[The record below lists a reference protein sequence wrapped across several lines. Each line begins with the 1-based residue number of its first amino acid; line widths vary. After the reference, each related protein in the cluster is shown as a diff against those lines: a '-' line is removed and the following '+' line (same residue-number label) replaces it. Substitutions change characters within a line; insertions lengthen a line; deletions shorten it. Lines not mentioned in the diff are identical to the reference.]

1 MNFIWQKNNFTWP
14 VCTASAAIFLSSCT
28 GSVQKTTVRGGLFG
42 DAVPGVAA
50 DGGVARTPAAPA
62 AELFDK
68 VNVDFF
74 SQAIFKSP
82 RHDQVPGI
90 DFHAGLADSSLMAFA
105 AAPWSISPC
114 NDSVAKWAFS
124 GNGNMVTITSE
135 TTGASE
141 CKSVTEITC
150 FEIEEKDKPGASSGV
165 SESEQPT
172 RFITKWVEACSAR
185 QFAADLRDRDNR
197 IYPFGFKQKYVASS
211 TPSEGMSG
219 TTVRLIEG
227 HQGNACQANISSPN
241 TFKFD
246 GDCRYREAH
255 LSAPETKDTDGWMA
269 QNWTRTVEYGGTNW
283 MAVSSIV
290 APTMFMTIPRS
301 PVRVIYGGNEAF
313 EITFAVPTPKAGSAA
328 THEAAWTG
336 KDNKGHTCSGVSSMV
351 VVQ

>member
-74 SQAIFKSP
+74 SQAIFKAP
-82 RHDQVPGI
+82 PHNQVPGI
-90 DFHAGLADSSLMAFA
+90 DFHAGLANSSFMAFA
-105 AAPWSISPC
+105 ATPWSISAC

-124 GNGNMVTITSE
+124 GDGNTVTVISE
-135 TTGASE
+135 TAGASA
-141 CKSVTEITC
+141 CKSVTVIACDEM
-150 FEIEEKDKPGASSGV
+150 EEKDKPGASSGV
-165 SESEQPT
+165 SESQQPT
-172 RFITKWVEACSAR
+172 RFITKWVEACIAR
-185 QFAADLRDRDNR
+185 QLAGG
-197 IYPFGFKQKYVASS
+197 IYHFGFKQKYVASPA
-211 TPSEGMSG
+211 PSEGMSG

-269 QNWTRTVEYGGTNW
+269 QNWTRTVEYAGTDW
-283 MAVSSIV
+283 TAVSSIV

-336 KDNKGHTCSGVSSMV
+336 KDNKGHTCSGKADLFATGGSTP
-351 VVQ
+351 